1 MSYNYNAYPLGR
13 WIKWGIAA
21 LVVLIMILSS
31 VSSYNGLVSVD
42 QVVKSD
48 WSQVENV
55 MQARADKINNLVET
69 VKGYVKHEEKVFG
82 DVAAARS
89 VLMSS
94 RDVKSKL
101 DADGKLA
108 DATKSILLLV
118 ENYPD
123 LKASEQFSNLQ
134 VAIEGA
140 ENRVAVERKRFI
152 DDVQIYNIKVKTFPG
167 SIFAR
172 LMGFAPKDYFEAG
185 KNAQDSPEVKF

>member
-1 MSYNYNAYPLGR
+1 MSYNYNAYPWGR
-13 WIKWGIAA
+13 WLKWGIAA
-21 LVVLIMILSS
+21 LVVLIIILSS
-31 VSSYNGLVSVD
+31 VSKYNSLVSVD

-89 VLMSS
+89 VLMNSQ
-94 RDVKSKL
+94 DVKSKL
-101 DADGKLA
+101 DADSKLT

-172 LMGFAPKDYFEAG
+172 LMGFGPKDYFEAG
-185 KNAQDSPEVKF
+185 KNTQDSPNVKF